1 MKTELIVIQLNL
13 LCLSLFTVLL
23 LYVASVLGCFVV
35 RDFCRG
41 GFRQNFANFY
51 LTPPPPSLH
60 PTLGTGRR
68 GPWERGW
75 SKHCL
80 RFRCN

>member
-1 MKTELIVIQLNL
+1 MKIYFYTSRFSFIHQYLFLPGFMKTELIVIQLNL

-51 LTPPPPSLH
+51 LTPPPPPSI
-60 PTLGTGRR
+60 P
-68 GPWERGW
+68 P
-75 SKHCL
+75 
-80 RFRCN
+80 